1 VLKFDTNLRN
11 PSFFKNN
18 LKKNKSPS
26 AKAKG
31 LGMVRLHRQDDFRNF
46 CMGEETEKVYWKL
59 EEVIGI
65 CY

>member
-26 AKAKG
+26 ANAKG
-31 LGMVRLHRQDDFRNF
+31 L
-46 CMGEETEKVYWKL
+46 
-59 EEVIGI
+59 VIFLAPQAGRVSQLLFKWQN
-65 CY
+65 